1 MEAWEFLEAKAS
13 SSLEKLTLYEY
24 ESVIE
29 TLFCNPYN
37 DEQLVMPSGV
47 KVFEYHVLGNSGI
60 SNRAFTVLEAAS
72 DHLEEVFLHCKVYTR
87 TLRKLALFPKVL
99 PKIRHLSL
107 PLTEINVLAEHACL
121 APIEVTLWTFFPKQF
136 TRCPSRCF
144 VNHSL
149 LCAICNST
157 THTPTS
163 PSSMKEYL
171 SDELELVIR
180 ACEKDW
186 VGSWAQAEKGVWKAI
201 DNVNWVEIELSEDD
215 EDLPY
220 DEVESVDEEFSDDGE
235 TSDDDDE
242 SELVS
247 ETGDCLMQNGYW
259 FPPSEDENE
268 DEGGWETE
276 PEEDDNDE
284 SWETEEE

>member
-1 MEAWEFLEAKAS
+1 
-13 SSLEKLTLYEY
+13 
-24 ESVIE
+24 
-29 TLFCNPYN
+29 
-37 DEQLVMPSGV
+37 
-47 KVFEYHVLGNSGI
+47 
-60 SNRAFTVLEAAS
+60 
-72 DHLEEVFLHCKVYTR
+72 
-87 TLRKLALFPKVL
+87 
-99 PKIRHLSL
+99 
-107 PLTEINVLAEHACL
+107 
-121 APIEVTLWTFFPKQF
+121 
-136 TRCPSRCF
+136 
-144 VNHSL
+144 
-149 LCAICNST
+149 
-157 THTPTS
+157 
-163 PSSMKEYL
+163 MKEYL